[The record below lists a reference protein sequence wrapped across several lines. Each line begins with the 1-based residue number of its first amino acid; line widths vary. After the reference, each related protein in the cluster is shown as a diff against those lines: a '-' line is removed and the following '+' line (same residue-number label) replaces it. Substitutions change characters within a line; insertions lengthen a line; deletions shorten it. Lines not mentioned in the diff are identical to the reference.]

1 MTDEQI
7 TREAYKIS
15 NNLEEANQ
23 EYIEL
28 LCTQLGELSDAEEIN
43 YDRLYDEQ
51 EKNIKKIQDTIQT
64 KCALVAALTVA
75 LYLKSG
81 QDVYK
86 DMSVFYKAK
95 NVTQPAFYK
104 NWQMQ
109 AYMRQIAN
117 LTNNTFMNLSRTT
130 VVDKTYR
137 DAIDKAVKAVHSGD
151 MDINTAIRKVA
162 SDSAIQGTR
171 VEYASGYTRRLD
183 SAARMNIL
191 AGVRQLNMGISR
203 IAGEQFGADGME
215 INAHGLCAPD
225 HLDIQGEQYTMEEYD
240 AINGDLA
247 RPIGEMNCQ
256 HIARPIVLGVSTP
269 TYSEEQLQELAG
281 YSNEIIDI
289 DGKEVTRY
297 QASQLMRNLETQAR
311 YQKDL
316 ILAGKSV
323 NDPVLTQKAKDKLKV
338 INSKYNNV
346 SSKAGLK
353 KRPERMS
360 VPSRTQSYV
369 NKF

>member
-28 LCTQLGELSDAEEIN
+28 LCTQLGELSDVEEIN
-43 YDRLYDEQ
+43 YAKLYDEQ
-51 EKNIKKIQDTIQT
+51 DKNIKKVQDTIQI

-130 VVDKTYR
+130 VVDKNYR
-137 DAIDKAVKAVHSGD
+137 DAIDKAIKIVQGGKDNYQSQL
-151 MDINTAIRKVA
+151 RKVV
-162 SDSAIQGTR
+162 SDSAVQGTR
-171 VEYASGYTRRLD
+171 VEYSSGLTRRLD

-191 AGVRQLNMGISR
+191 SGVRQLNNGIR
-203 IAGEQFGADGME
+203 QIGGEQFGADGME
-215 INAHGLCAPD
+215 ISAHALCAPD
-225 HLDIQGEQYTMEEYD
+225 HVDIQGEQYTMAEYD
-240 AINGDLA
+240 ELNNSLD
-247 RPIGEMNCQ
+247 RPVGELNCQ
-256 HIARPIVLGVSTP
+256 HTAYPIVLGVSTP
-269 TYSEEQLQELAG
+269 TYNEEQLQELAD

-289 DGKEVTRY
+289 DGREVTRY

-316 ILAGKSV
+316 ILAGKSA